1 MEGIVY
7 TKSYKEYKAELDNRL
22 NKAAESFVE
31 IGYLLKIARDTDI
44 LAESPYQNVVEFA
57 QAEYGIDKT
66 QVSRFIHINDKFSE
80 GGYSDR
86 LQEKYRGF
94 GWSKLTLML
103 KLPDALNEE
112 LTPKFSRVEIQAI
125 KDEVDEENKVTDIE
139 RMLEAEAPAAAKA
152 ESILD
157 KAITQLGEDEPEL
170 YEQIHSA
177 AGHPEEILGIMVP
190 SEERIYSI
198 RIRGT
203 GRVMLSMSDSEDTV
217 SVINSRTGEKETF
230 SWNDVKESWLRIIDQ
245 TKTAAESWETVYG
258 REYPE
263 KAKVAPAQQEKKK
276 PKKQSKVV
284 KAKPQAPEK
293 KPITKNPETELEKTI
308 DTTVSDEGIQE
319 QQEKTGPPKISTE
332 KEKVEKAESSELETK
347 VEAGEETESHM
358 NTECGQILERVET
371 EEILNAE
378 VQQDAQEVRDT
389 EFAQTRKEYLDE
401 CTEYGAALY
410 LNRHLSPEILKNTD
424 ALERWL
430 KETVDINGREI
441 EEVEDNVRATN

>member
-1 MEGIVY
+1 MEEIVY
-7 TKSYKEYKAELDNRL
+7 TKSYKEYKAELDSRL

-44 LAESPYQNVVEFA
+44 LAESHYQNVVEFA

-66 QVSRFIHINDKFSE
+66 RVSRFIHINDKFSE

-103 KLPDALNEE
+103 ELPDALNEE

-177 AGHPEEILGIMVP
+177 TEEEILGIMVP
-190 SEERIYSI
+190 SKERIYSI

-230 SWNDVKESWLRIIDQ
+230 SWNDVKESWLRIIDP
-245 TKTAAESWETVYG
+245 TKTAAEGWETVYG
-258 REYPE
+258 KTYPE
-263 KAKVAPAQQEKKK
+263 KVKVAPVQQGKKK

-284 KAKPQAPEK
+284 RAKPQAPEK
-293 KPITKNPETELEKTI
+293 KAPAARASAELAESQREEIAPAQKSAEREVSDEVKNGENSGVTEGENTKPETEE
-308 DTTVSDEGIQE
+308 
-319 QQEKTGPPKISTE
+319 
-332 KEKVEKAESSELETK
+332 A
-347 VEAGEETESHM
+347 AGEETK
-358 NTECGQILERVET
+358 ET
-371 EEILNAE
+371 ESCFEAINQPEQVEVEEVLPAE
-378 VQQDAQEVRDT
+378 EQQDAQEGKDA
-389 EFAQTRKEYLDE
+389 EFVQTRKGYLDE

-410 LNRHLSPEILKNTD
+410 LNRHLSQEILKNTD
-424 ALERWL
+424 ALERWF

>member
-1 MEGIVY
+1 MEEIVY

-66 QVSRFIHINDKFSE
+66 RVSRFIHINDKFSE

-103 KLPDALNEE
+103 ELPDALNEE

-177 AGHPEEILGIMVP
+177 AEEEILGIMVP

-258 REYPE
+258 KTYPE
-263 KAKVAPAQQEKKK
+263 KAKVAPVQQEKKK
-276 PKKQSKVV
+276 PKKKSKVV
-284 KAKPQAPEK
+284 KAKPQASEK
-293 KPITKNPETELEKTI
+293 KAPAARASAEPAESQREEIAPAQKSAEILEREAADEVKNGENHGAAEGETSEPETEE
-308 DTTVSDEGIQE
+308 
-319 QQEKTGPPKISTE
+319 
-332 KEKVEKAESSELETK
+332 A
-347 VEAGEETESHM
+347 AGEETK
-358 NTECGQILERVET
+358 ET
-371 EEILNAE
+371 ESGFEAINQPEQVEVEEVLPAE
-378 VQQDAQEVRDT
+378 EQQDAQEGKDA
-389 EFAQTRKEYLDE
+389 EFVQTRKGYLDE
-401 CTEYGAALY
+401 CTEYGTALY
-410 LNRHLSPEILKNTD
+410 LNRNLSPEILKNTD

-441 EEVEDNVRATN
+441 EEVGE

>member
-1 MEGIVY
+1 MEEIVY

-66 QVSRFIHINDKFSE
+66 RVSRFIHINDKFSE

-103 KLPDALNEE
+103 ELPDALNEE

-177 AGHPEEILGIMVP
+177 AEEEILGIVVP

-258 REYPE
+258 KTYPE
-263 KAKVAPAQQEKKK
+263 KAKVAPVQQEKKK
-276 PKKQSKVV
+276 PKKKSKVV
-284 KAKPQAPEK
+284 KAKPQASEK
-293 KPITKNPETELEKTI
+293 KAPAARASAEP
-308 DTTVSDEGIQE
+308 
-319 QQEKTGPPKISTE
+319 
-332 KEKVEKAESSELETK
+332 AESQREEIAPAQKNAEILEREVTDEAKNEENNGAAEGETSESET
-347 VEAGEETESHM
+347 GEETK
-358 NTECGQILERVET
+358 ET
-371 EEILNAE
+371 ESCFEAINQPEQVEVEEVLPAE
-378 VQQDAQEVRDT
+378 EQQDAQEVRDT
-389 EFAQTRKEYLDE
+389 EFAQTRKEYLDG
-401 CTEYGAALY
+401 CTEYGAAL
-410 LNRHLSPEILKNTD
+410 HLSRYLSTETLQNINI
-424 ALERWL
+424 LERWL
-430 KETVDINGREI
+430 KKSVDINGREI
-441 EEVEDNVRATN
+441 EEVEG